1 MNKKLLLFG
10 GVFVAIGVGYYFW
23 VKSKQPTRAMFDEMV
38 GNCTPP
44 CDVFSGL
51 TQSQL
56 NQLFDAYKKL
66 TKEDA
71 QFMID
76 FMAKKDESS
85 FELRRFNTLFE
96 QMAKA
101 VKK

>member
-1 MNKKLLLFG
+1 
-10 GVFVAIGVGYYFW
+10 
-23 VKSKQPTRAMFDEMV
+23 MFDEMV

-44 CDVFSGL
+44 CDVFSSL

-56 NQLFDAYKKL
+56 NKLFDEYKKL

-76 FMAKKDESS
+76 FMAKNSQQRQANKSES
-85 FELRRFNTLFE
+85 RRFNTLFE

-101 VKK
+101 LRK